1 MTEIV
6 TLLES
11 FAPYLKAT
19 PLRQMARVISA
30 ILTMSGRV
38 TMLGISRWAEKGG
51 SYRTI
56 QRFYNTVLPWAILH
70 WAFFLVLT
78 DSVVESRTHRR
89 SRNQQVV

>member
-38 TMLGISRWAEKGG
+38 TMLGISRWAEKEG

-56 QRFYNTVLPWAILH
+56 QRFYNTVLDIGEKHLN
-70 WAFFLVLT
+70 
-78 DSVVESRTHRR
+78 SNEM
-89 SRNQQVV
+89 